1 MGPHQAYGNIPRS
14 VEYAVDWISNCIQ
27 YLDTNDI
34 KRIQPTAD
42 GVKDWTEHVHEI
54 ARGFLTMNVDS
65 WMTGVNKNVAGR
77 QKRIVARYNGSAA
90 DFRRRAQDISD
101 AHYATFSLS

>member
-14 VEYAVDWISNCIQ
+14 IEYAVDWVSNCIQ
-27 YLDTNDI
+27 YLEANNI
-34 KRIQPTAD
+34 KRMEPTAN
-42 GVKDWTEHVHEI
+42 GVRAWTEHVHEI
-54 ARGFLTMNVDS
+54 AEGLLGNNVDS

-90 DFRRRAQDISD
+90 DFRRRALDVAD
-101 AHYATFSLS
+101 AHYDTFSLR